1 MNVKTGLNNEGLE
14 YVMGRY
20 GIGNM
25 KENVVKDNRGWDKKY
40 KKIMGRD

>member
-1 MNVKTGLNNEGLE
+1 MGDMNVKTGLNNEGLE

-25 KENVVKDNRGWDKKY
+25 KENVVKDNRG
-40 KKIMGRD
+40 